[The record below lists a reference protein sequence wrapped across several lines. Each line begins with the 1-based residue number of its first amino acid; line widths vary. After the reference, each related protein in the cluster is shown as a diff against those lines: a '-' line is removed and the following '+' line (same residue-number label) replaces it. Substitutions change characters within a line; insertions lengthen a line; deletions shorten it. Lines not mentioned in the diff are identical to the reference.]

1 MSWARRTSCRQAGVS
16 TRSPVSVLRRL
27 SRSQRLPG
35 EHRRPSLRSE
45 SGRREWVLATRAGTL
60 VRAAG
65 VQAVSPAQRGRSG
78 ATRLDGGE
86 HTGTLWV

>member
-1 MSWARRTSCRQAGVS
+1 MDPILPRNGASGKPGTVHSG
-16 TRSPVSVLRRL
+16 RL
-27 SRSQRLPG
+27 SRSQRLRLSTG
-35 EHRRPSLRSE
+35 ARPSAASFRA
-45 SGRREWVLATRAGTL
+45 SGMGPRQTRAGTL